1 MVRGILCFFSHMVSL
16 IPAESPASVQL
27 SELAVSSI
35 QKPMRAAKNLHEKN
49 IVVTLGAGIYH
60 LRRNVHSN
68 KRQLAQVGVL
78 HFFNRQPLYLPH
90 FEGAIFFVEWGMS
103 CALMSSPP
111 SHSCFYD
118 FTSNSKAK
126 SNHPLCRFTLFAY
139 MVPDASWHV
148 TRQCDCVAPRL
159 GFRWWIFRIPW
170 FFDRYHLM
178 NLVP

>member
-1 MVRGILCFFSHMVSL
+1 
-16 IPAESPASVQL
+16 
-27 SELAVSSI
+27 
-35 QKPMRAAKNLHEKN
+35 MRAAKNLHEKN
-49 IVVTLGAGIYH
+49 IVVSLGAGIYH

-68 KRQLAQVGVL
+68 KNNWLKLAYSIFSTVNSYI
-78 HFFNRQPLYLPH
+78 FRISREAN
-90 FEGAIFFVEWGMS
+90 FFVEWGMS